1 MPWQCAFALR
11 LFALPGQFCKCS
23 GYCSTLLGAGLL
35 AVGPSFPAATLSK
48 RIGGHAHTIWAN
60 SGQALVQVISSPP
73 AILQLQAVFHD
84 TGERFGS
91 PADSG
96 EPALV
101 SSSCLMWFS
110 HPSKRVWNHQ
120 GLWAFCWT
128 VGRDWKKARSKG
140 AHASRNESRTKRKS
154 L

>member
-35 AVGPSFPAATLSK
+35 AVGPSFAAATLSK
-48 RIGGHAHTIWAN
+48 RIGGHARTPFERI
-60 SGQALVQVISSPP
+60 QAKLLFRYVQVISSPP

-101 SSSCLMWFS
+101 SSSCLM
-110 HPSKRVWNHQ
+110 
-120 GLWAFCWT
+120 
-128 VGRDWKKARSKG
+128 
-140 AHASRNESRTKRKS
+140 
-154 L
+154 